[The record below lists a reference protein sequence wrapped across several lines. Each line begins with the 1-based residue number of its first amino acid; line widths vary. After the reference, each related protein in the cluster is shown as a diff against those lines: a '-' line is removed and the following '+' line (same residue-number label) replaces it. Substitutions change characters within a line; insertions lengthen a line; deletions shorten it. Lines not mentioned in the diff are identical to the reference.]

1 MGNTLKENGIT
12 ATVKQIGKKL
22 TDLKNYYGGQKRM
35 IESSKSSG
43 AGADEVYVSPW
54 KFNKSLEFLSDTLT
68 LQKTKS
74 NANDEDDGSPY
85 VDAKPPSK
93 RSTKKNDLTQNNEL
107 HRALSTATTTLEL
120 VISSKKNQKFQGED
134 TYDTFAKY
142 IWTAEA
148 YSRM

>member
-1 MGNTLKENGIT
+1 
-12 ATVKQIGKKL
+12 
-22 TDLKNYYGGQKRM
+22 M

-68 LQKTKS
+68 LQKKKS

-93 RSTKKNDLTQNNEL
+93 RSTKK
-107 HRALSTATTTLEL
+107 
-120 VISSKKNQKFQGED
+120 K
-134 TYDTFAKY
+134 
-142 IWTAEA
+142 
-148 YSRM
+148 